1 MLIPMLVALFTSS
14 YFSEKY
20 LSDSTSDALLNIAAE
35 KRNQL
40 ELAFADIERHANS
53 VAMQPAIVDILNRA
67 MNHNSNPSD
76 AELQTLSKILQ
87 DNFELGDGLFE
98 NVYVMYKNKD
108 IADGIGGKSVG
119 WENEEVGSAKALLIR
134 DAKASPT
141 TGRPVMAIV
150 TPILDSGRHLGTLAM
165 AIELNNVSQK
175 VIDSNSTNSDIK
187 TFIINSAGLVI
198 SSNNPEYVLTLN
210 FQDEASGL
218 MDLYQTIRTKG
229 SGVGYFTL
237 DGTDYVTGFNASE
250 KYGMYVLTYKPVAT
264 YVKPANDLKL
274 LLVFVV
280 LASVLITSVIIYVI
294 ANRLTKPILV
304 VADRAEKL
312 AKGDLSVEIPQD
324 LVKKKDE
331 LGKLANAFA
340 LMVTDLKNIISKITA
355 ASEQVARSSQGLYAS
370 GEQVGKAAEDVGNT
384 IMDIAAGAQEQSAQ
398 IDTALSN
405 LSDLVKQIHEV
416 HSSTETMEKTTTH
429 IMSDIARGSNSVTES
444 VTRIN
449 NLKEDTEDVSKVIF
463 NLGNASNQI
472 GQITE
477 VMSGIAAQTNMLALN
492 AAIEAARAGEAGR
505 GFSIVASQI
514 RKLAEESAEASKN
527 IADLVVEIKN
537 GVDIAVNKMDGSLK
551 AVNSSVS
558 AIEENGDIFKVINDQ
573 AEQLRE
579 IVAHVAQ
586 NVRVMAES
594 SRDFELTM
602 QDISKASHEFS
613 ANSETV
619 SAASEEQVALTNEIV
634 SASKSMAEMSE
645 QLSSLIKMFKIS

>member
-1 MLIPMLVALFTSS
+1 
-14 YFSEKY
+14 
-20 LSDSTSDALLNIAAE
+20 
-35 KRNQL
+35 
-40 ELAFADIERHANS
+40 
-53 VAMQPAIVDILNRA
+53 MQPAIVDILNRA

-237 DGTDYVTGFNASE
+237 DGTDYVTGFNVSE

>member
-1 MLIPMLVALFTSS
+1 
-14 YFSEKY
+14 
-20 LSDSTSDALLNIAAE
+20 
-35 KRNQL
+35 
-40 ELAFADIERHANS
+40 
-53 VAMQPAIVDILNRA
+53 MQPAIVDILNRA

-237 DGTDYVTGFNASE
+237 DGTDYVTGFNVSE

-558 AIEENGDIFKVINDQ
+558 AIEENGDIFNQ